1 MKICK
6 DLSVNTV
13 DSVNMIFLRNRS
25 ASYFLVSFSV
35 TDDNAKKLAQNTI
48 NAKGMSLSTEK

>member
-1 MKICK
+1 MKTCK

-13 DSVNMIFLRNRS
+13 HSANMIFSRNWF

-35 TDDNAKKLAQNTI
+35 TDDNAKKLAHNTI
-48 NAKGMSLSTEK
+48 NAKSMSSSTEK